1 MTDTTI
7 YVVTSDEA
15 RNGKSL
21 FARFLVDYLRLAK
34 RNPIVF
40 DAGWPHQHMKKRW
53 PGRTFLSDFSK
64 VQGQMAFFDRVLGMP
79 SHDAVLDLSPRDIH
93 RFLSLAESIEF
104 GRELRAKGLSL
115 ELFFVETPTLESG
128 RLLER
133 IRTMRLFHA
142 IHILRPRMV
151 KGSGFGAFQMGQ
163 SIIVIPELS
172 PSAVTRIEQLDFS
185 VEGFLRGRQ
194 QGLNFLE
201 AREFE
206 AFLEKVMGG
215 IDAILTRE
223 PKQRLL

>member
-1 MTDTTI
+1 MTDRTI

-21 FARFLVDYLRLAK
+21 FARFLVDYLLLAK

-79 SHDAVLDLSPRDIH
+79 SHDAVLDLSPRDLH

-104 GRELRAKGLSL
+104 GRELKAKGLGL
-115 ELFFVETPTLESG
+115 ELFFVETPTPESR

-133 IRTMRLFHA
+133 MRAMRLFHA
-142 IHILRPRMV
+142 IHLLRPNMV
-151 KGSGFGAFQMGQ
+151 KGGGFGAFQVRENT
-163 SIIVIPELS
+163 IVIPELS
-172 PSAVTRIEQLDFS
+172 PSAVTRIEQLSFS

-201 AREFE
+201 ARELE
-206 AFLEKVMGG
+206 TFLDKVMGG
-215 IDAILTRE
+215 IDALLTRE
-223 PKQRLL
+223 PKKRLP